1 MYSPLLLT
9 FVKKIRFKGDKKMKR
24 VMKKEDLACELAE
37 RCGFYKKNMRDVVN
51 ALSDIIIEQMQTA
64 EFDKDSELHLAPGVV
79 ICGQRKPQQE
89 SIDPRN
95 RSVITT
101 PEKVVPYAVFK
112 PSVRLKLYKK
122 PKGYKKKGKKV

>member
-1 MYSPLLLT
+1 
-9 FVKKIRFKGDKKMKR
+9 MKR
-24 VMKKEDLACELAE
+24 IMKKPELTEELAA
-37 RCGFYKKNMRDVVN
+37 RTGFYKKNMKEVVD
-51 ALSDIIIEQMQTA
+51 ALADIVVDQMKTA
-64 EFDKDSELHLAPGVV
+64 TFEEDSELHISPGVL
-79 ICGQRKPQQE
+79 ICGKRKPQQE
-89 SIDPRN
+89 SIDPRD